1 MFLSNLGR
9 LSFLSAL
16 LFFFFFVLP
25 KSTWAA
31 SLSLSP
37 ATATQAV
44 GGAFS
49 VDIVL
54 DTGGEAVGGATAIL
68 TYDTAKLQ
76 VQGSALTV
84 GPIFGAGI
92 APFTN
97 TIDATTGT
105 IRYDSGTLGTAY
117 TGRGTLATISFR
129 ALAAGTAQVNFTFNP
144 GATTG
149 TSLVAAASGPT
160 NLLTTVNNGT
170 YTITAGGTGSTLPPT
185 GAVENT
191 LAVLAAGIAFLGMG
205 IFLVR
210 KAVIGI

>member
-1 MFLSNLGR
+1 MKKLTLICLIG
-9 LSFLSAL
+9 LIGLIWPGA
-16 LFFFFFVLP
+16 VYA
-25 KSTWAA
+25 AA

-37 ATATQAV
+37 ATASQAV
-44 GGAFS
+44 GSAFS

-54 DTGGEAVGGATAIL
+54 DTGGEAAGGVTAIL
-68 TYDTAKLQ
+68 TYDTTKLQ
-76 VQGSALTV
+76 VQGAALTP
-84 GPIFGAGI
+84 GPIFGSGTV
-92 APFTN
+92 PFTN
-97 TIDATTGT
+97 TVDSSTGT

-170 YTITAGGTGSTLPPT
+170 YTTTSGGTTTTLLAT
-185 GAVENT
+185 GAMENT
-191 LAVLAAGIAFLGMG
+191 IAVLVAGSIFLGVG
-205 IFLVR
+205 FFLAR
-210 KAVIGI
+210 KSIIGV